1 MVSSDFMAFK
11 DGDFVE
17 IEYTA
22 WRVADNS
29 IVFTTDKE
37 KAEES
42 GIYNENIKYGPQLV
56 VIGKGDVISGLEKA
70 IKEMKVNEVKKI
82 ELSPEE
88 AFGKRNPDL
97 VRVMSLSDFRRRDIN
112 PYPGMELEIDGYI
125 ATVKSVN
132 SGRVL
137 VDLNHPLA
145 GERLLYEVKV
155 DRLIEGDKEKVDALA
170 SLYNIVLKSVELSNG
185 VAKVIIGN
193 DVKIDSEYFVDKI
206 LFVEDVLYYISS
218 INKVVTEEEYERET
232 NEEKDQ
238 KILQ

>member
-1 MVSSDFMAFK
+1 MAFK

-29 IVFTTDKE
+29 IAFTTDKK

-42 GIYNENIKYGPQLV
+42 GIYNKNTKYGPQLV
-56 VIGKGDVISGLEKA
+56 VIGKGSVISGLEKA

-88 AFGKRNPDL
+88 AFGERNPDL
-97 VRVMSLSDFRRRDIN
+97 VRIMSLSDFRSRDIN
-112 PYPGMELEIDGYI
+112 PYPGMQLEIDGYI

-170 SLYNIVLKSVELSNG
+170 RSYNIVPKSVELSNG
-185 VAKVIIGN
+185 VAKVVIGN
-193 DVKIDSEYFVDKI
+193 DVKKDSEYFVNKA
-206 LFVEDVLYYISS
+206 LFVRSVLDYISS
-218 INKVVTEEEYERET
+218 INKVVIEEEYEREAK
-232 NEEKDQ
+232 EEKDQ

>member
-29 IVFTTDKE
+29 IAFTTDKK
-37 KAEES
+37 KAEEG
-42 GIYNENIKYGPQLV
+42 GIYNKNTKYGPQLV
-56 VIGKGDVISGLEKA
+56 VIGKGNVISGLEKA
-70 IKEMKVNEVKKI
+70 IKEMKVNEVRKV

-88 AFGKRNPDL
+88 AFGERNPDL
-97 VRVMSLSDFRRRDIN
+97 VRVMSLSDFRSRDIN
-112 PYPGMELEIDGYI
+112 PYPGMQLEIDGYL

-170 SLYNIVLKSVELSNG
+170 RSYNIEPKSVELSNG
-185 VAKVIIGN
+185 VAKVVIGN
-193 DVKIDSEYFVDKI
+193 DVKKDSDYFVNKT
-206 LFVEDVLYYISS
+206 LFVRSVLDYISS
-218 INKVVTEEEYERET
+218 INKVVIEEEYEREAK
-232 NEEKDQ
+232 EEKDQ

>member
-29 IVFTTDKE
+29 LAFTTDKK

-42 GIYNENIKYGPQLV
+42 GIYNKNTKYGPQLV
-56 VIGKGDVISGLEKA
+56 VIGKGNVISGLEKA
-70 IKEMKVNEVKKI
+70 IKEMKVDEVKKI

-88 AFGKRNPDL
+88 AFGERNPDL
-97 VRVMSLSDFRRRDIN
+97 VRVMSLSDFRRRNID
-112 PYPGMELEIDGYI
+112 PYPGMQLEIDGYI

-145 GERLLYEVKV
+145 GERLIYEVKV
-155 DRLIEGDKEKVDALA
+155 DRLIKGDKEKVDALA
-170 SLYNIVLKSVELSNG
+170 RSYNIQPKSVELSNG
-185 VAKVIIGN
+185 VAKVVIGKDAKKDN
-193 DVKIDSEYFVDKI
+193 EYFVNKT
-206 LFVEDVLYYISS
+206 LFVRGVLDYISS
-218 INKVVTEEEYERET
+218 INKVIIEEEYERET
-232 NEEKDQ
+232 KEEKDQ

>member
-1 MVSSDFMAFK
+1 MVSRDFMAFK

-29 IVFTTDKE
+29 LAFTTDKK

-42 GIYNENIKYGPQLV
+42 GIYDKNTKYGPQLV
-56 VIGKGDVISGLEKA
+56 VIGKGSVISGLEKA
-70 IKEMKVNEVKKI
+70 IREMKVNEVKKI

-88 AFGKRNPDL
+88 AFGERNPDL
-97 VRVMSLSDFRRRDIN
+97 VRIMSLSDFRSRDIN
-112 PYPGMELEIDGYI
+112 PYPGMQLEIDGYI

-155 DRLIEGDKEKVDALA
+155 DRLIEGDKEKVDVLA

-232 NEEKDQ
+232 NEEKGQ